1 MTCSPAKIKLCLL
14 AALLLSTKL
23 NAQSQYAYRISFTD
37 KNKGTADIHVPA
49 TFLSAKALNR
59 RSLQHLSVDSTD
71 LPVAQTYI
79 DSVLKLTSGK
89 FHVKSNWL
97 NQCVILV
104 NDTTTIH
111 HVRNTSFVKNVTYVA
126 GFSSPLHMVAKT
138 FDEPLFGTS
147 ATGKRSLLKTTGGIG
162 YYGDAYDQIYLAN
175 GQYLHDKGYRGAG
188 KTIAV
193 LDAGFNTTNTLAGYD
208 SLRLTGRIVDT
219 YNFKLDTSDV
229 YGYSD
234 HGTEVLSTMAGIITG
249 QYVGTAPD
257 ASYALYVTEDV
268 LSEQPY
274 EMDNLV
280 AAMERADSIGVDVIS
295 ISLGYNTFDGG
306 IGDLSYADIDGKS
319 TVAAKGANAATSKGI
334 LVVSSAGNEGG
345 DSWDKILTPGDAD
358 SALTIGSV
366 DMSKTHV
373 SSSGNGPNAAGQIKP
388 DVSMLGAPSMVFNS
402 GGTISAIGGTS
413 LATPELAG
421 LAACLWGAKPMAT
434 PYELRDAIRKSAD
447 HAASPDNHIGY
458 GVPDFGVATQSLSYL
473 DPPILVSG
481 IPTVYPNPFFDKIAL
496 NIYALSSAQMD
507 WNITD
512 LQGKSVLSGKVGL
525 LNGMNNLF
533 EISIP
538 GQFPSGM
545 YFLHIVTPEYNNSW
559 KLVHQRN

>member
-1 MTCSPAKIKLCLL
+1 MNCGNTKISLCLL
-14 AALLLSTKL
+14 AILLLSTKL
-23 NAQSQYAYRISFTD
+23 KAQNQYAYRISFTD
-37 KNKGTADIHVPA
+37 KNGVIADIHTPS

-59 RSLQHLSVDSTD
+59 RSAQHLSIDSTD
-71 LPVAQTYI
+71 LPIPQIYI
-79 DSVLKLTSGK
+79 DSVLKLSSGK
-89 FHVKSNWL
+89 LHVKSHWL

-104 NDTTTIH
+104 NDTSNIKY
-111 HVRNTSFVKNVTYVA
+111 VRSKPFVKGINYVA
-126 GFSSPLHMVAKT
+126 GFTAPLHIMARVQ
-138 FDEPLFGTS
+138 DEHSSIPINRN
-147 ATGKRSLLKTTGGIG
+147 RSLLKTTGGVG
-162 YYGDAYDQIYLAN
+162 YYGDAYDQISLAN

-208 SLRLTGRIVDT
+208 SLRISGRIVDT

-257 ASYALYVTEDV
+257 ASYALYITEDA

-280 AAMERADSIGVDVIS
+280 AAMERADSIGVDIIS

-306 IGDLSYADIDGKS
+306 IGDLSYSDLDGKS
-319 TVAAKGANAATSKGI
+319 TIAAMGVNVATSKGI

-345 DSWDKILTPGDAD
+345 GTWDKILTPGDAD

-366 DMSKTHV
+366 DISKTHV
-373 SSSGNGPNAAGQIKP
+373 VSSGNGPNAAGQIKP
-388 DVSMLGAPSMVFNS
+388 DVCMLGAPSMVFNTS
-402 GGTISAIGGTS
+402 GTISAIGGTS

-421 LAACLWGAKPMAT
+421 LAACLWEAKPSAT
-434 PYELRDAIRKSAD
+434 PYEIRNAIRKSAD

-458 GVPDFGVATQSLSYL
+458 GVPDFGIATQSLSYL
-473 DPPILVSG
+473 DPPILVSA
-481 IPTVYPNPFFDKIAL
+481 IPVVYPNPFFDKIAL
-496 NIYALSSAQMD
+496 SIYALSSAQMD

-512 LQGKSVLSGKVGL
+512 LQGKSVLSGKVNMM
-525 LNGMNNLF
+525 NGTNNLF

-538 GQFPSGM
+538 DKFPSGM

-559 KLVHQRN
+559 KLVHQHK

>member
-1 MTCSPAKIKLCLL
+1 MNCGPAKIKLCLL
-14 AALLLSTKL
+14 AVLLLSTKL
-23 NAQSQYAYRISFTD
+23 NAQNQYAYRISFTD
-37 KNKGTADIHVPA
+37 KNRGTADIHVPSA
-49 TFLSAKALNR
+49 FLSSKALLR
-59 RSLQHLSVDSTD
+59 RSMQHLTIDSTD
-71 LPVAQTYI
+71 LPVAQIYI
-79 DSVLKLTSGK
+79 DSVLKLSSGK

-104 NDTTTIH
+104 NDTTGIKDI
-111 HVRNTSFVKNVTYVA
+111 RSSSFVKNVTYVA
-126 GFSSPLHMVAKT
+126 GFASPLHMMT
-138 FDEPLFGTS
+138 RTSDESYHVSINRT
-147 ATGKRSLLKTTGGIG
+147 KNLLKTTSGVA
-162 YYGDAYDQIYLAN
+162 YYGDAYNQISLAN

-257 ASYALYVTEDV
+257 ASYALYVTEDA

-274 EMDNLV
+274 EMDNMV
-280 AAMERADSIGVDVIS
+280 AGMERADSIGADVIS

-306 IGDLSYADIDGKS
+306 IGDLSYSDVDGKS
-319 TVAAKGANAATSKGI
+319 TVAARGANAATSKGI
-334 LVVSSAGNEGG
+334 LVVASAGNEGG

-373 SSSGNGPNAAGQIKP
+373 ASSGNGPNAAGQIKP
-388 DVSMLGAPSMVFNS
+388 DVCMLGAPSMVFNTS
-402 GGTISAIGGTS
+402 GTISAIGGTS

-434 PYELRDAIRKSAD
+434 PYELRNAIRKSAD
-447 HAASPDNHIGY
+447 HASSPDNHVGY
-458 GVPDFGVATQSLSYL
+458 GVPDFGIATISLSYL
-473 DPPILVSG
+473 DPAILVNAG
-481 IPTVYPNPFFDKIAL
+481 PVVYPNPFFDKISL
-496 NIYALSSAQMD
+496 SIYALSSAQMD

-512 LQGKSVLSGKVGL
+512 LQGKSVLSGKVNL
-525 LNGMNNLF
+525 INGMNNLF

-545 YFLHIVTPEYNNSW
+545 YFLHIATPEYNNSW
-559 KLVHQRN
+559 KLVHQGK